1 MNDNKNTKTTEF
13 PKIIHQIYGF
23 WDKTISKKI
32 QKRID
37 TWKNLHKDY
46 QYILW
51 DKKKSRDFIKDKFN
65 WFLKL
70 YDGYQ
75 YNVQRVDVL
84 RYFILYYY
92 GGIYSDIDLEPVKC
106 ITPLLEK
113 YKNKECILY
122 RSPNSELLTNDF
134 MISKPKNIFWKKV
147 WHELIINYSFNS
159 MSKHMTVMYTTGPLL
174 IDSSYENLSSKNKYV
189 YIINSK
195 YINNCDIAEI
205 KPCYNKEAYLK
216 RYDGNSWH
224 GIDSTIFN
232 FFYKHYKTII
242 IIILLIII
250 IILIISFLKK

>member
-1 MNDNKNTKTTEF
+1 
-13 PKIIHQIYGF
+13 
-23 WDKTISKKI
+23 
-32 QKRID
+32 
-37 TWKNLHKDY
+37 
-46 QYILW
+46 
-51 DKKKSRDFIKDKFN
+51 
-65 WFLKL
+65 
-70 YDGYQ
+70 
-75 YNVQRVDVL
+75 
-84 RYFILYYY
+84 
-92 GGIYSDIDLEPVKC
+92 
-106 ITPLLEK
+106 
-113 YKNKECILY
+113 
-122 RSPNSELLTNDF
+122 
-134 MISKPKNIFWKKV
+134 
-147 WHELIINYSFNS
+147 